1 MKQIKYPYLNMFT
14 KNNDL
19 VTLGLLPYHLQWLI
33 SEFARS
39 NSEYYVRYGDNYPF
53 VHAMDLNTSSYLKLS
68 QDNLL
73 DHLIGRNRIAVP
85 PGLMMKFFSINLLCP
100 KEQVSAYLKII
111 TEGFGI
117 PLIVVTKNSRVYS
130 CCYFLRTFEEKE
142 NIIKAI
148 DYSLEKIL
156 NPETLQF
163 FKTFPGSA
171 KWFELPFGRGSS
183 LINPITMQPMKMN
196 KRTMIEYCIRYQQN
210 TTLTLNKLLHNVEG
224 LSYE

>member
-1 MKQIKYPYLNMFT
+1 MTSFNK
-14 KNNDL
+14 DL
-19 VTLGLLPYHLQWLI
+19 AALGLSPFHLQWLI

-39 NSEYYVRYGDNYPF
+39 NSEYYVRYGDNHQF
-53 VHAMDLNTSSYLKLS
+53 IHAMDINTGSYLKLS

-111 TEGFGI
+111 IEGFGI
-117 PLIVVTKNSRVYS
+117 PLIVVTKNSRIYS
-130 CCYFLRTFEEKE
+130 CCYFLRTLEEKA
-142 NIIKAI
+142 NIVKAI

-156 NPETLQF
+156 NPEALQF

-183 LINPITMQPMKMN
+183 LINPITLQPMKMN

-210 TTLTLNKLLHNVEG
+210 TNLTLDKLLHNVEG